1 MIKLANRALPNDLE
15 AEMSVLGVAFLSNEA
30 LEKISE
36 EVTEEMFYTEKNRI
50 IFNAMI
56 NLYKENTPL
65 DLTTIRAEL
74 DKKKSFNEVGGINYL
89 TEIIDSVVTSANLE
103 YYIKILKDAAIR
115 RNVIGVATDIVTS
128 AYNEENVTSMLDNA
142 ERNILNVVRQRTSSE
157 FMPIHEVLK
166 NAQKRL
172 EELAKNKSD
181 ITGIR
186 TGFYDL
192 DRVTAGL
199 HGGELIILA
208 ARPGMGKTAFALN
221 IAVNAAFSTNKAI
234 AIFNLE
240 MSAEMLVNRML
251 ASVGGIDS
259 YKLNTG
265 KLEHNDWKRYNEALS
280 KLARTNIYI
289 EDNAGITAPEIKAKC
304 RRLAST
310 PDGLGLVVI
319 DYLQLI
325 TTGSNRVESRQVEV
339 SEISRSLKTMALELD
354 VPVIALAQLSR
365 SVDKRENKEPALV
378 DLRES
383 GSLEQDADLVLFLN
397 RKDYYE
403 AKSEKKENIV
413 PIDVIIAK
421 HRKGSTGLYRLLFEL
436 NMSNFKNYLHT
447 DNEGD
452 INA

>member
-1 MIKLANRALPNDLE
+1 MANRALPHDLE
-15 AEMSVLGVAFLSNEA
+15 AEMSVLGVAFLNKDAIET
-30 LEKISE
+30 IND
-36 EVTEEMFYTEKNRI
+36 EVTEDMFYSDKNRL
-50 IFNAMI
+50 IFNAI
-56 NLYKENTPL
+56 ISLYKEHNPI
-65 DLTTIRAEL
+65 DLTTVKAEL
-74 DKKKSFNEVGGINYL
+74 DKKKELNEVGGLTYL
-89 TEIIDSVVTSANLE
+89 TEVIDSVVTAANLN
-103 YYIKILKDAAIR
+103 YYIKILKENTIR
-115 RNVIGVATDIVTS
+115 RNLINTATDIITNS
-128 AYNEENVTSMLDNA
+128 YNDENITGLLDDA
-142 ERNILNVVRQRTSSE
+142 ERNILNTVRVRETSE
-157 FMPIHEVLK
+157 FVPIHEILRR
-166 NAQKRL
+166 AQERL
-172 EELAKNKSD
+172 EELSKNKSD
-181 ITGIR
+181 VTGIR

-221 IAVNAAFSTNKAI
+221 IATNAAFTTDKAI

-240 MSAEMLVNRML
+240 MSAEMLVNRMI

-265 KLEHNDWKRYNEALS
+265 KMEHNDWKRYNEAMS
-280 KLARTNIYI
+280 KLANTNIYI
-289 EDNAGITAPEIKAKC
+289 EDNASITCPEIKAKC
-304 RRLAST
+304 RRLST
-310 PDGLGLVVI
+310 LPNGLGLVVI
-319 DYLQLI
+319 DYLQLV

-403 AKSEKKENIV
+403 AKTDKHENIV
-413 PIDVIIAK
+413 PVDVIIAK

-436 NMSNFKNYLHT
+436 NMSNFKNYL
-447 DNEGD
+447 NPEN
-452 INA
+452 IKEVNYE

>member
-1 MIKLANRALPNDLE
+1 MAARALPNDNE
-15 AEMSVLGVAFLSNEA
+15 AEMSVLGVAFLNKDS

-36 EVTEEMFYTEKNRI
+36 EVTEDMFFNDKNRI
-50 IFNAMI
+50 IFNAI
-56 NLYKENTPL
+56 ISLYKEKNPI
-65 DLTTIRAEL
+65 DITTIKAEL
-74 DKKKSFNEVGGINYL
+74 DKKKALNEVGGIPYL
-89 TEIIDSVVTSANLE
+89 MEVIDSVVTSANLE
-103 YYIKILKDAAIR
+103 YYIKILREHAIR
-115 RNVIGVATDIVTS
+115 RNIINTATDIVTS
-128 AYNEENVTSMLDNA
+128 AYSNENINGLLDEA
-142 ERNILNVVRQRTSSE
+142 ERNILNAVKVRQTSE
-157 FMPIHEVLK
+157 FVPIHEILRR
-166 NAQKRL
+166 AQLRL

-192 DRVTAGL
+192 DRATAGL

-221 IAVNAAFSTNKAI
+221 IATNAAFSTEKAV

-240 MSAEMLVNRML
+240 MSAEMLVNRMI

-259 YKLNTG
+259 YKLSTG
-265 KLEHNDWKRYNEALS
+265 KLEHNDWKRYNEAMS
-280 KLARTNIYI
+280 KLGGTNIFI
-289 EDNAGITAPEIKAKC
+289 EDNASITAPEIKSKC
-304 RRLAST
+304 RKLAGQ
-310 PDGLGLVVI
+310 PNGLGLVVI
-319 DYLQLI
+319 DYLQLV
-325 TTGSNRVESRQVEV
+325 TTGSNRIESRQVEV

-403 AKSEKKENIV
+403 AKTEKKETVV

-436 NMSNFKNYLHT
+436 NMSNFKNYINT
-447 DNEGD
+447 DVVEM
-452 INA
+452 